1 MYPWRAFG
9 AARILRGAR
18 PAPVD
23 FPVESGYIEQLQRM
37 YSPHG
42 PVPQGPRAYAPGV
55 GGTAPAGTT
64 ATERRPARIFYRRY
78 GLDTVQ
84 EGTALQNHKV
94 LVANRG
100 EIAMRI
106 MRACGKLGLPFAA
119 VYTTEDMA
127 SGHVR
132 LARESGGEKSL
143 YRVASYHDA
152 NELMAVA
159 DDAGCTAVHPGY
171 GFFAEDFRFA
181 RRVTK
186 RDRKMIFIGPSW
198 KIIRELGDKINTKR
212 LARSLGVPTVPGSD
226 RPIYDE
232 MEAEHIAK
240 DIFEFQAQ
248 QGIKRPLVLVKAS
261 AGGGGMGIEEVY
273 DPDQFRSVFRRV
285 RSYALRQFKDEGVLI
300 EQRITDFNHLEV
312 QVVSDRSGTNPV
324 HFGTR
329 NCSIQSTGRQ
339 KRSEVAPGFA
349 PETLEYTF
357 DAAKVLHDIVDYSLT
372 MARKVGYDN
381 VGTWEWIVTRQG
393 DPFLMEVNTR
403 IQVENGV
410 SARISKVRGQGDVD
424 LIAEQI
430 RIGLGQPLGYAQ
442 ADIEFEG
449 VGIEYRLIAEDPD
462 NSFTPWV
469 GRIERFAW
477 RDQPWLTVLT
487 HVPGT
492 EPYEIPTEFDP
503 NLALAII
510 WGKNLEE
517 ARARG
522 LEFLR
527 DLRLEGHNNAG
538 EALRSNVGFLTA
550 NTERILRF

>member
-1 MYPWRAFG
+1 M
-9 AARILRGAR
+9 
-18 PAPVD
+18 
-23 FPVESGYIEQLQRM
+23 STLQDL
-37 YSPHG
+37 YKLPLN
-42 PVPQGPRAYAPGV
+42 Q
-55 GGTAPAGTT
+55 
-64 ATERRPARIFYRRY
+64 
-78 GLDTVQ
+78 
-84 EGTALQNHKV
+84 HKV

-100 EIAMRI
+100 EIAIRI
-106 MRACGKLGLPFAA
+106 MRACAKLGLPFCAI
-119 VYTTEDMA
+119 YTAEDAA

-132 LARESGGEKSL
+132 HAREHGGEKSL
-143 YRVASYHDA
+143 YRVSSYHDA

-159 DDAGCTAVHPGY
+159 DVAECTAVHPGY

-232 MEAEHIAK
+232 VEAERIARSV
-240 DIFEFQAQ
+240 FEFQEQ

-273 DPDQFRSVFRRV
+273 DIDMFRSVYRRI
-285 RSYALRQFKDEGVLI
+285 RNYALRQFKDEGVLI

-312 QVVSDRSGTNPV
+312 QIVSDRSGQHPV

-329 NCSIQSTGRQ
+329 NCSIQSTGLQ
-339 KRSEVAPGFA
+339 KRIEVAPGFA
-349 PETLEYTF
+349 PHNISYSFNAE
-357 DAAKVLHDIVDYSLT
+357 KVLVDIVHYSLT

-381 VGTWEWIVTRQG
+381 VGTWEWIVTRNG

-410 SARISKVRGQGDVD
+410 SARISTVNNEGGVD

-430 RIGLGQPLGYAQ
+430 RTGLGQPLGYGQEAI
-442 ADIEFEG
+442 AFDG

-462 NSFTPWV
+462 NRFTPWV
-469 GRIERFAW
+469 GRIERFSW
-477 RDQPWLTVLT
+477 QDQPWLTMLT
-487 HVPGT
+487 HVPT
-492 EPYEIPTEFDP
+492 DEPYEIPTEFDP
-503 NLALAII
+503 NLALAIV
-510 WGKNLEE
+510 WGKDLDE

-522 LEFLR
+522 REFL
-527 DLRLEGHNNAG
+527 DGLVLEGHNAAG
-538 EALRSNVGFLTA
+538 DSLKSNVNFLRA